1 MVWRCSQNSSYPNSG
16 STNAENE
23 TESTGLNFS
32 ISRPTEATTSV
43 SSENAPSNNSVLKK
57 EGAQN
62 FTVEEEELWSF
73 EQDES
78 AFKRNLPFFQEKMI
92 DRLRTW
98 KEVLINA
105 TNRCAKLNYISSAI
119 AAELET
125 KFVVFR
131 AHNVAGEDESDYG
144 KFLTLETF
152 HPVLMRQKKN
162 HDLVSVAYMSI
173 LELWPLLVLCFSC
186 AALSGMIIWLLDHRS
201 NPETFSSRFW
211 KGIADGMWWA
221 IVTMTTVGYGDKAPK
236 SWFSRLF
243 AVVWMIAGI
252 VLLSMFTAQI
262 GVPPGLLDSN
272 YVEYEMSFSLVEEID
287 DPINSASSLKGLD
300 STLVFHCNDKE
311 DDGWEAL
318 KFLPLCDIGAAFL
331 LHPDNDDELPMD
343 IKVEE
348 RFFRCLKSKVRSA
361 RINITELRRN
371 KNREGMKSHS
381 CKKFLQEP
389 DTLKFQFKWVYFS
402 SLSQYLVPFGALMG
416 AIVLAFIFG
425 SIYDFCCRE
434 NKKRKS
440 LRKGANSLQSHSTQV
455 SLAQKS
461 GDDHQELD
469 MVKSKV

>member
-1 MVWRCSQNSSYPNSG
+1 MVWRYFFFLFFSLLTSTRCSQNSSYPNNG
-16 STNAENE
+16 STNAENA

-78 AFKRNLPFFQEKMI
+78 AFKKNLPFFQEKMI

-105 TNRCAKLNYISSAI
+105 TNRCAKRNYISSAI

-186 AALSGMIIWLLDHRS
+186 AALSGMIIWLLVSIVIGHTLS
-201 NPETFSSRFW
+201 NRD
-211 KGIADGMWWA
+211 I
-221 IVTMTTVGYGDKAPK
+221 Y
-236 SWFSRLF
+236 
-243 AVVWMIAGI
+243 
-252 VLLSMFTAQI
+252 LS
-262 GVPPGLLDSN
+262 G
-272 YVEYEMSFSLVEEID
+272 
-287 DPINSASSLKGLD
+287 
-300 STLVFHCNDKE
+300 
-311 DDGWEAL
+311 
-318 KFLPLCDIGAAFL
+318 
-331 LHPDNDDELPMD
+331 
-343 IKVEE
+343 
-348 RFFRCLKSKVRSA
+348 RVRKRA
-361 RINITELRRN
+361 
-371 KNREGMKSHS
+371 
-381 CKKFLQEP
+381 
-389 DTLKFQFKWVYFS
+389 
-402 SLSQYLVPFGALMG
+402 MG
-416 AIVLAFIFG
+416 
-425 SIYDFCCRE
+425 
-434 NKKRKS
+434 
-440 LRKGANSLQSHSTQV
+440 QT
-455 SLAQKS
+455 
-461 GDDHQELD
+461 
-469 MVKSKV
+469 